1 MRGDDGGRSR
11 EARERAAEGEDG
23 ERDGRG
29 GEDDGDAGRRGT
41 RGKGAD
47 DEGRETEAIGDDDDA
62 RDELETIVE
71 VVVGGVDVDAPDDD
85 FDDRLELIPRV
96 VVVPDRFRFP
106 PFVVGAFSSRPA
118 SSRVSIVFP
127 SSPIA
132 FAVFALRRALARFPR
147 SPPIVTSHPDVPVV
161 ALRVA
166 VVDRVARPPSRI
178 ALASSRIAPPAR
190 ARRVVP
196 PIAPR
201 ASADASP
208 PSSARGRVARA
219 SSRASSCAD
228 NVD

>member
-1 MRGDDGGRSR
+1 LVRF
-11 EARERAAEGEDG
+11 ERAS
-23 ERDGRG
+23 
-29 GEDDGDAGRRGT
+29 
-41 RGKGAD
+41 
-47 DEGRETEAIGDDDDA
+47 
-62 RDELETIVE
+62 IVATA
-71 VVVGGVDVDAPDDD
+71 GGVSPYGVPVIASLDTVAPPRRRLISDASRPSNNTCTAPPSPPSLDVDAPDDD

-190 ARRVVP
+190 ARRVIP